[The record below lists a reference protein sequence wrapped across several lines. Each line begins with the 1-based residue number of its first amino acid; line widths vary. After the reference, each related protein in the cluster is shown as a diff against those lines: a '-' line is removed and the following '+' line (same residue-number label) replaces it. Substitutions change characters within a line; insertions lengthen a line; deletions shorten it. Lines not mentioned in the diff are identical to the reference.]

1 MGFFSY
7 LCRPNVICVRRMPV
21 RRYIFIVS
29 LALCSVLANAFTRLT
44 PETAHFVSL
53 HGDAGY
59 SALLHNV
66 PDLPPSAG
74 MSTMIGVDYRLFHNN
89 FIFSAGVEGMY
100 ELNVNRM
107 DELDVTIP
115 MMDTEGELFNMHVLV
130 DKSTDLA
137 HMVNLNIPILFGGEW
152 GRFYFMVG
160 PKVSL
165 NFYGSTS
172 SKAQITTYGEY
183 DRAYDDFYD
192 MLNHGFVSNQYMGSA
207 SVPLKW
213 NMNILAHMEIGGRI
227 GHMFKHKQF
236 RLNPDKI
243 RMYVA
248 AYADFGVLNLHTG
261 TNGEPVFGW
270 RETEEGVQFFSQPLM
285 NSTLSNGATF
295 RNLNV
300 GIKFTVAF
308 EMPKHGKSFLYD
320 EYQSERDYR
329 KRGGNQGY
337 KNGK

>member
-1 MGFFSY
+1 MA
-7 LCRPNVICVRRMPV
+7 V
-21 RRYIFIVS
+21 
-29 LALCSVLANAFTRLT
+29 SVLANAFTRLT

-66 PDLPPSAG
+66 PDIAPSAG
-74 MSTMIGVDYRLFHNN
+74 MNTNIGVDYRLFHNN
-89 FIFSAGVEGMY
+89 FLFSIGVEGMY
-100 ELNVNRM
+100 ELNVNQM
-107 DELDVTIP
+107 DALDQRIP
-115 MMDTEGELFNMHVLV
+115 MLDTEGDSFDMHVLV
-130 DKSTDLA
+130 DKSTDLT

-152 GRFYFMVG
+152 RRFYFLVG

-165 NFYGSTS
+165 NLYGSTS

-183 DRAYDDFYD
+183 DRMYDDFYD
-192 MLNHGFVSNQYMGSA
+192 MPNHQFMSGKYMGSETQ
-207 SVPLKW
+207 PLKW
-213 NMNILAHMEIGGRI
+213 NSVNIMAHVEIGGRI

-236 RLNPDKI
+236 RINPDRV
-243 RMYVA
+243 RMYIA

-261 TNGEPVFGW
+261 SNGLPVFGW

-285 NSTLSNGATF
+285 LSNLTNDATF

-300 GIKFTVAF
+300 GIKYTVAF
-308 EMPKHGKSFLYD
+308 ELPQKGKSFLYD
-320 EYQSERDYR
+320 EFGSDRDYR

-337 KNGK
+337 KNNK